1 MFVYGRAHICE
12 QAANND
18 SAQNAER
25 KAERQYNEHI
35 KTIMRSLFIDLDDHL
50 SKFIATAN
58 EAEPS

>member
-1 MFVYGRAHICE
+1 VYWRTNISE

-25 KAERQYNEHI
+25 KAERQYNEYI
-35 KTIMRSLFIDLDDHL
+35 KTIMRSLFVDLDDHL

-58 EAEPS
+58 DAEPS